1 MPPTKKKKKEFDNP
15 TDTTL
20 GTPEDKPNWHED
32 GNYQVDP
39 PTGFWPDY
47 MRYFMGHFRN
57 EYGQDIELERVWM
70 KENGS
75 NLILNGNIHM
85 SEPYYIY
92 EAIEFDTP
100 KKWIFDFS
108 CIVMGYEQTYFT
120 LKN

>member
-1 MPPTKKKKKEFDNP
+1 MPFLVYFDSLLKIQSKQQQNSKFADSGFEKICDELV
-15 TDTTL
+15 TDEIFH
-20 GTPEDKPNWHED
+20 GTFP
-32 GNYQVDP
+32 
-39 PTGFWPDY
+39 
-47 MRYFMGHFRN
+47 N
-57 EYGQDIELERVWM
+57 EYGQGIELERVWM